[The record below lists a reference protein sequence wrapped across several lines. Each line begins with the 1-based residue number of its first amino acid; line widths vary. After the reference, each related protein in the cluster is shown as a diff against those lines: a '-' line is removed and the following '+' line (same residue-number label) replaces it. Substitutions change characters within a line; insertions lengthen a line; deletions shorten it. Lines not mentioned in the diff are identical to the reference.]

1 MTEAAGEVL
10 VLNVGSSSIKLALY
24 DADLHEVL
32 RGSVSGIGAEAVL
45 KMGEARETAALPD
58 HRAALDAVLQALAA
72 RGVAASRLRAVA
84 HRVVHGGAHLT
95 APQRVTPAV
104 RDAIA
109 ACVPL
114 APLHNPHQLAAID
127 ALSALAPDLV
137 QVACFDT
144 AFHATNPEV
153 GTRYALPAQCD
164 EAGMRRYG
172 FHGLSYTGLV
182 ERLTALAGDLPDR
195 VLAFHLGNGASAC
208 AIRGGQSVA
217 TTMGYSPTDGLT
229 MGTRSGAIDPMLVL
243 RLAGELGIDGATRL
257 LNHDSGLAGLSGGLS
272 DMRALEAS
280 GDAASAFAIAHF
292 TYWARRHGGSLIAAM
307 EGVDAIVF
315 TGGIGENSAA
325 IRAAICDGF
334 GWLGVRLDADRNARN
349 APRLQ
354 AEGSAVTLWVIP
366 AEEERVIASAA
377 LRVMAGT

>member
-1 MTEAAGEVL
+1 MAEATGEVL

-24 DADLHEVL
+24 DADLREVL
-32 RGSVSGIGAEAVL
+32 RGSVSGIGAQAVL

-58 HRAALDAVLQALAA
+58 HRAALDAVLRALEA
-72 RGVAASRLRAVA
+72 RGVKASDLRAVA
-84 HRVVHGGAHLT
+84 HRVVHGGADLI
-95 APQRVTPAV
+95 APQRVTPEV

-127 ALSALAPDLV
+127 ALTALAPDLP

-153 GTRYALPAQCD
+153 ATRYALPDAC
-164 EAGMRRYG
+164 AGAGIRRYG
-172 FHGLSYTGLV
+172 FHGLSFTGLV
-182 ERLTALAGDLPDR
+182 ERLATLAGDLPDR

-229 MGTRSGAIDPMLVL
+229 MGTRSGTIDPMVVL
-243 RLAGELGIDGATRL
+243 RLAGELGIDGAAHL
-257 LNHDSGLAGLSGGLS
+257 LNHESGLAGLSGGIS

-280 GDAASAFAIAHF
+280 PDPASAFAIAHF

-315 TGGIGENSAA
+315 TGGIGENAPA

-334 GWLGVRLDADRNARN
+334 GWLGARLDPAKNARN

-354 AEGSAVTLWVIP
+354 AEGSSVTLWVIP
-366 AEEERVIASAA
+366 AEEERVIAEAA
-377 LRVMAGT
+377 LRVVAAA